1 VNNDRVSLI
10 NVEDEMRESYLSY
23 AMSVIASRALP
34 DVRDGLKPV
43 QRRILYAMR
52 DMGMTPDKQH
62 RKSAGVI
69 GEVLKNY
76 HPHGD
81 SSVYDALVRMAQDF
95 TLRYPLI
102 DGHGNFGS
110 IDPDPP
116 AAYRYTEARLARPAM
131 DMLVDIDKE
140 TVDFVPNFDNQ
151 GTEPVVL
158 PARLPQ
164 LLINGS
170 SGIAVGMATNI
181 PPHNIGEICD
191 AIVKV
196 IDYSTIDGARAAAP
210 TVAQATEVGEAPE
223 SGDDSSRAAGVDQLT
238 GPDADLWRELLEI
251 VKGPD
256 FPTGGILM
264 GREAIRTAY
273 LTGRGSVPLRGKA
286 EIIEED
292 GKTKIL
298 ITEVPFQVS
307 VNRILEAISD
317 AHEEKRIVGISR
329 LDNESNRHGMRIV
342 VQLARSATP
351 NVVLNQ
357 LYKQTPLQSSFAF
370 NMLALVPATRADGSA
385 YVLAG
390 STQTQ
395 LEPKVLSLLDILRY
409 FIEHRKEV
417 VTRRTRY
424 ELGRARTRAHLLLGF
439 LVALDNIDRVI
450 TIIRESDTVET
461 AREHL
466 IAEPFAL
473 SDAFVRMA
481 RIAIDE
487 NFRLS
492 AEQAA
497 AIVDMRLRT
506 LVGLERQKIEDEH
519 SELVTLI
526 AQLEELL
533 ASEAMILE
541 VVKTETLDVRKR
553 FGDAR
558 KTPVEALEG
567 ELSIEDIIAD
577 TDVVITST
585 VGGYIKRVSVDT
597 FRQQNRGGR
606 GVVGIANLKKE
617 DVVANFFVA
626 TTHQHV
632 LFFTNKGRA
641 YRLRAYEIPDS
652 TRQSR
657 GTALVNLLTLPP
669 GESVTAVFP
678 IRDFDGDNY
687 LVMVTR
693 QGVIKKTKLEEFSN
707 VRRNGLNAIGLDDAD
722 ELLGV
727 DLSNGS
733 RDIILATHDGM
744 AVHFNETDVRPMGRN
759 ARGVRAITLA
769 PSDTVVAM
777 DVVEDDRREVLIVT
791 SQAYGKRTPIDDY
804 RHTSRGG
811 KGVKAFAKEKEI
823 GYVVDQI
830 LVRSDDELLLITSG
844 NQVIRIPVD
853 QIRRAGRSTKGVRLQ
868 RLAEGDEVIAI
879 ANLGQVS
886 KRVADITGEEPVT
899 PP

>member
-1 VNNDRVSLI
+1 VNNDRISQI

-52 DMGMTPDKQH
+52 EMGMTPDKQH

-116 AAYRYTEARLARPAM
+116 AAYRYTEARLARPAL

-151 GTEPVVL
+151 GEEPVVL
-158 PARLPQ
+158 PAKLPQ

-191 AIVKV
+191 AIVKL
-196 IDYSTIDGARAAAP
+196 IEEP
-210 TVAQATEVGEAPE
+210 LATTE
-223 SGDDSSRAAGVDQLT
+223 
-238 GPDADLWRELLEI
+238 DLCEI

-264 GREAIRTAY
+264 GKEAIRQAY
-273 LTGRGSVPLRGKA
+273 ITGRGSVALRGKA
-286 EIIEED
+286 EIVEER
-292 GKTKIL
+292 GKYKIV

-307 VNRILEAISD
+307 VNRIIEAISE
-317 AHEEKRIVGISR
+317 AHAEKRILGISR

-342 VQLARSATP
+342 VELQRSATP

-370 NMLALVPATRADGSA
+370 NMLALVPTKREAEMHLSGT
-385 YVLAG
+385 
-390 STQTQ
+390 STP
-395 LEPKVLSLLDILRY
+395 LEPRVLSLRDILEH
-409 FIEHRKEV
+409 FIAHRHHV
-417 VTRRTRY
+417 VTRRTQY
-424 ELGRARTRAHLLLGF
+424 ELNKARERAHLLLGF

-450 TIIRESDTVET
+450 TIIRESDTVEI
-461 AREHL
+461 ARERL
-466 IAEPFAL
+466 IAEPFVL
-473 SDAFVRMA
+473 SDAFRRMA
-481 RIAIDE
+481 RTVIDGE
-487 NFRLS
+487 TSEAPVDVDDFRLS
-492 AEQAA
+492 VTQAS

-506 LVGLERQKIEDEH
+506 LVGLERQKIESEYG
-519 SELVTLI
+519 ELVTLI
-526 AQLEELL
+526 VQLKELL
-533 ASEAMILE
+533 GSEKLILG
-541 VVKTETLDVRKR
+541 VVKTETLDIKKR
-553 FGDAR
+553 FGDPR

-567 ELSIEDIIAD
+567 ELSIEDIIDD
-577 TDVVITST
+577 TEVVVTST

-606 GVVGIANLKKE
+606 GVIGIANLKKE
-617 DVVANFFVA
+617 DVVQNFFVA

-641 YRLRAYEIPDS
+641 YRLRAYEIPDT
-652 TRQSR
+652 TRQAR

-669 GESVTAVFP
+669 GENVTAVFP
-678 IRDFDGDNY
+678 IRDFEGERY

-693 QGVIKKTKLEEFSN
+693 QGVIKKTKLDEFSN
-707 VRRNGLNAIGLDDAD
+707 VRRNGLNAIGLDDND

-727 DLSNGS
+727 DLSDGS

-769 PSDTVVAM
+769 SGDTVVAM
-777 DVVEDDRREVLIVT
+777 DIVEDDRREVLIVT
-791 SQAYGKRTPIDDY
+791 SQAFGKRTPIEDY

-830 LVRSDDELLLITSG
+830 LVGNQDELLMITSG
-844 NQVIRIPVD
+844 NQVIRLPVD

-879 ANLGQVS
+879 ANLGQVT
-886 KRVADITGEEPVT
+886 KRVADITGEPPVT
-899 PP
+899 P